1 MVYPL
6 ETIFAPPDSPE
17 ERHCEPVESSELTS
31 VPAVHLIIY
40 KALCIKPPPSPQLGT
55 LIKKVLSPTNN
66 QSFLSV
72 TLTLDKAIPL
82 LRRIQ
87 QTS

>member
-17 ERHCEPVESSELTS
+17 ERRCEPVESSELTS

-40 KALCIKPPPSPQLGT
+40 KALCIKPPPSPQLGM
-55 LIKKVLSPTNN
+55 LIKNN
-66 QSFLSV
+66 
-72 TLTLDKAIPL
+72 
-82 LRRIQ
+82 
-87 QTS
+87 